1 MKKLLL
7 ISFLVLVMAGSA
19 FAQRGMGQG
28 PAAANN
34 GDYPAYNCPYPDC
47 PHDCYRGWGRG
58 AGMGMGMGMRAGGK
72 AVKPVVTTVEQAK
85 KAVMDEIKDLKGYNI
100 TEVDTIDG
108 RRGNTSYRV
117 YVKDGGNNTFFY
129 HVNPWGYVRGPVP
142 YTRTK

>member
-1 MKKLLL
+1 MRKLLL

-28 PAAANN
+28 PANN
-34 GDYPAYNCPYPDC
+34 GDFPGYNCPYPDC
-47 PHDCYRGWGRG
+47 PNDCYRGWGRG
-58 AGMGMGMGMRAGGK
+58 AGMGMRAGGK

-85 KAVMDEIKDLKGYNI
+85 KAVMNEINGLKGYSI

-117 YVKDGGNNTFFY
+117 YVKDGSNNTFFF
-129 HVNPWGYVRGPVP
+129 HVNPWGNVRGPVP